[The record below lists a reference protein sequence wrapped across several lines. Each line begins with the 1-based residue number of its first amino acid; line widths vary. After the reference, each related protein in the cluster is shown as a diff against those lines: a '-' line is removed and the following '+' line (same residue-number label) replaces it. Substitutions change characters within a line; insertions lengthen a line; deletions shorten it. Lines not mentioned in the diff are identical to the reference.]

1 MTNTPTPRPQPGPRP
16 VATSP
21 HPLEIADPITDD
33 VMLMEVLERMRKSLV
48 LGSEHLDASGGYLRS
63 LLTRYD
69 RSIGMAQ
76 WGRGSRISHVI
87 RPLATAS
94 DLLLDAALQI
104 RRSATGF
111 TRTYL
116 DSMELPSEFKIK
128 SQQRR
133 G

>member
-1 MTNTPTPRPQPGPRP
+1 MTTTDDRPRSTPRP
-16 VATSP
+16 VATRP

-33 VMLMEVLERMRKSLV
+33 VMLMEALEKMRKSLV
-48 LGSEHLDASGGYLRS
+48 QGSEHLDASSGYLRS
-63 LLTRYD
+63 LLARYD

-76 WGRGSRISHVI
+76 WGRNGRVNQVV
-87 RPLATAS
+87 RPLMTAS
-94 DLLLDAALQI
+94 ELLLDGALQI

-116 DSMELPSEFKIK
+116 DVMDLPSEFQIK

-133 G
+133 R

>member
-1 MTNTPTPRPQPGPRP
+1 MTTDSRPSPVPRP
-16 VATSP
+16 ATSKP

-33 VMLMEVLERMRKSLV
+33 VMLMEALERMRKSLV
-48 LGSEHLDASGGYLRS
+48 QGSEHLDASSGYIRS

-69 RSIGMAQ
+69 RTIGMAQ
-76 WGRGSRISHVI
+76 WGRNGRVNQVV
-87 RPLATAS
+87 RPLTLAS

-111 TRTYL
+111 TRVYL
-116 DSMELPSEFKIK
+116 DSMELPSEFQIK
-128 SQQRR
+128 SQRRR